1 MPEEDFQ
8 NGQQPV
14 AMGFLSETVGN
25 ADRYAA
31 LPPFAQCVSLAS
43 LFERCIAHRRL
54 SQSVS
59 PPGSEI
65 ESQSFWARHQ
75 WLAAVTESAIKAQTQ
90 TQPLEQPSNQFATT
104 SLKHDIMSVFNQVLA
119 YSTCVFLSN
128 TAEER
133 PWQTVD
139 DQMISLT
146 YKQTAYQ
153 AAGEVV
159 GLMQTLPR
167 VAFFRMHIFLSSA
180 ICIVARFLGAPT
192 TQLVF
197 PDRPNR
203 ESIRCLLFAL
213 RSLGDVNRMARD
225 ILVKLEAEFA
235 QNIPSTI
242 PMTM

>member
-1 MPEEDFQ
+1 MPEEHFQ
-8 NGQQPV
+8 SGQQPII
-14 AMGFLSETVGN
+14 MGFLSETIGN
-25 ADRYAA
+25 VDRHAA

-75 WLAAVTESAIKAQTQ
+75 WLAAVAESAIKAQ
-90 TQPLEQPSNQFATT
+90 PPEQLASQFATT
-104 SLKHDIMSVFNQVLA
+104 AGLKHSILTVFNRVLA

-139 DQMISLT
+139 DQMVSLT

-153 AAGEVV
+153 AATEIVS
-159 GLMQTLPR
+159 LIQTLPR
-167 VAFFRMHIFLSSA
+167 IAFLRMHIFLSSA
-180 ICIVARFLGAPT
+180 ICIVARFLGAPS

-197 PDRPNR
+197 PDRPR
-203 ESIRCLLFAL
+203 HESIRSLLLAL
-213 RSLGDVNRMARD
+213 GSLGDVNRMARD
-225 ILVKLEAEFA
+225 ILVKLESEFA
-235 QNIPSTI
+235 QRVPSTI
-242 PMTM
+242 HMNM